1 MVLTKGFDSNSM
13 TSTIR
18 TIEMAVLSSVIDL
31 DPEIRVLRQV
41 LDPNQSELT
50 KDLDRYRD
58 YNAR

>member
-18 TIEMAVLSSVIDL
+18 TIEMPVLSSVIDL